1 MKKIQPKPVAAK
13 PVAVKPVP
21 SFENVGPFDR

>member
-21 SFENVGPFDR
+21 SFDNVGPFDR

>member
-21 SFENVGPFDR
+21 SFENFGPFDR